1 MWILKKQM
9 SKHNKT
15 ETDSDTEKKK
25 TRLKNIKKLA
35 QGQATNNRKN

>member
-1 MWILKKQM
+1 M

-25 TRLKNIKKLA
+25 TGDCQRGEGEGMSKIDE
-35 QGQATNNRKN
+35 RD